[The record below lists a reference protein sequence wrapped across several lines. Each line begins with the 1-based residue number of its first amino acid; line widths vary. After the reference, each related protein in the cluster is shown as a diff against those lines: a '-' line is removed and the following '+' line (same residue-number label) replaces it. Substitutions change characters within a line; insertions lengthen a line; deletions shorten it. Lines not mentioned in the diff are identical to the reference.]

1 MSDARPTIAPAPNG
15 PYLVKDLET
24 LRNSKGET
32 LDTQST
38 VALCRCGQSENKPF
52 CDGTHAR
59 VGFSHEKLE
68 GRTEDRRQDYTGSQ
82 ITLHDNR
89 GICSHAG
96 LCTDGQPSVFRMKQE
111 PWIDPDGAAQAEV
124 IAVVR
129 SCPSGALSY
138 SVDDIEH
145 RDQEGDPAILVSRNG
160 PYLITG
166 GADLADTPGGEGA
179 SREHYALCR
188 CGASKNKPFCDG
200 THWSVE
206 FIDLDN

>member
-1 MSDARPTIAPAPNG
+1 MSNTRPAIVPSPNG

-24 LRNSKGET
+24 LRNSKGDALES
-32 LDTQST
+32 QPT
-38 VALCRCGQSENKPF
+38 VALCRCGQSERKPF

-59 VGFSHEKLE
+59 VGFSDEKLE
-68 GRTEDRRQDYTGSQ
+68 GRAEDKRDDYKGSQ
-82 ITLHDNR
+82 TTLHDNR

-96 LCTDGQPSVFRMKQE
+96 RCTGELPSVFRMKQE
-111 PWIDPDGAAQAEV
+111 PWIDPDGATQDEI

-138 SVDDIEH
+138 SVVGTRH
-145 RDQEGDPAILVSRNG
+145 QDQERGSAVLVSENG

-166 GADLADTPGGEGA
+166 GVDLGDVPMGEGA

-200 THWSVE
+200 THWAVE
-206 FIDLDN
+206 FTDENN

>member
-1 MSDARPTIAPAPNG
+1 VSITRPTIAPAPNG
-15 PYLVKDLET
+15 PYLVKDLKT
-24 LRNSKGET
+24 LRNSKGDALET
-32 LDTQST
+32 QPT
-38 VALCRCGQSENKPF
+38 VALCRCGQSERKPF

-59 VGFSHEKLE
+59 VGFSDEKLA
-68 GRTEDRRQDYTGSQ
+68 GRVEDRRDDHAGTE

-96 LCTDGQPSVFRMKQE
+96 RCSDGQPAVFRLKQE
-111 PWIDPDGAAQAEV
+111 PWIDPDGAIQKEI
-124 IAVVR
+124 IAVVK

-138 SVDDIEH
+138 SVDGTEH
-145 RDQEGDPAILVSRNG
+145 RDQERDPAVLVSRNG

-166 GADLADTPGGEGA
+166 GMELADVPMGEGA

-206 FIDLDN
+206 FTDEKN

>member
-1 MSDARPTIAPAPNG
+1 MSTTKPTIAPAPNG

-24 LRNSKGET
+24 LQDSKGET
-32 LDTQST
+32 LETRPT

-59 VGFSHEKLE
+59 VGFSDEKLE
-68 GRTEDRRQDYTGSQ
+68 GRTEDRRKDYTGSQ

-96 LCTDGQPSVFRMKQE
+96 RCSDGQPSVFRLKQE
-111 PWIDPDGAAQAEV
+111 PWIDPDGAVREEI
-124 IAVVR
+124 IAVVKR
-129 SCPSGALSY
+129 RPSGALSY
-138 SVDDIEH
+138 SVDGTEH
-145 RDQEGDPAILVSRNG
+145 RDQQREPAVLVSENG

-166 GADLADTPGGEGA
+166 EVDLADSPMGEGA

-206 FIDLDN
+206 FTDENN